1 MLEVEIAIDLAA
13 LEPAQ
18 ASIEAYLAA
27 CGAPSAQQLRVR
39 LVVEE
44 LIANLVM
51 HGRFLA
57 DPPPPARVSVRRE
70 DALVTLCV
78 EDAAAPYDPRG
89 VGPVMPPQS
98 IESMTMGG
106 AGLTLLRRVAEIRGY
121 MRTAAGWNRSEL
133 RVG

>member
-18 ASIEAYLAA
+18 ARIEAYLAA
-27 CGAPSAQQLRVR
+27 SGAPSAQQLRVR

-51 HGRFLA
+51 HGRFA
-57 DPPPPARVSVRRE
+57 TVPPPPARVSVRRE
-70 DALVTLCV
+70 DALVTLYI
-78 EDAAAPYDPRG
+78 EDAAAPFDPRG
-89 VGPVMPPQS
+89 TRPVMPPQS
-98 IESMTMGG
+98 IESMIIGG
-106 AGLTLLRRVAEIRGY
+106 AGLTLLRRVAEIHGY
-121 MRTAAGWNRSEL
+121 MRNAAGWNRAEL